1 MSTILK
7 LEHIYKS
14 FPGVKALDDMQIELE
29 QGEMHAV
36 CGENG
41 AGKSTLMKV
50 ITGVYKADNGNMY
63 LNGEKITVKE
73 PNDAYGKGIA
83 IIFQETSL
91 FKDLTVLENMFMG
104 HEPVKSIC
112 GIKNLDYAAM
122 YKKADEI
129 FEFLGITD
137 ISYDE
142 KIDNLGV
149 AAKQMVEIAKA
160 LTYDANILIFD
171 EPTAALTNKEVRSL
185 FETIARL
192 KKQGISMLYISH
204 RMEEIFEIA
213 DRVTVIRDGSYVR
226 TANIGE
232 VTEQQLIAWMVGRE
246 MGDLYPKVEVELGEP
261 VLKVKN
267 LNKPGL
273 LEDISFEVRKG
284 EILGFAGLAGA
295 GRTEIAECL
304 CGLMKHYSADIEF
317 MGKSFKAKSYRDAI
331 KEGLIYVSEDRKKY
345 GLVVPMSIK
354 ENMTMSILYRIS
366 KGSFIDFAEE
376 DKTVEKYM
384 KDLGVKA
391 PDKDFVVDN
400 LSGGNQQKVLVAKAL
415 CANPSLLI
423 LDEPTRGVDVGAKA
437 EIHRIVSNLA
447 KEGLSIIMIS
457 SDMPELLGMSDRVV
471 VIKNGKKTGEL
482 ERKDFSQEQVLEM
495 AL

>member
-226 TANIGE
+226 TANIE
-232 VTEQQLIAWMVGRE
+232 IGRASCRE
-246 MGDLYPKVEVELGEP
+246 
-261 VLKVKN
+261 
-267 LNKPGL
+267 
-273 LEDISFEVRKG
+273 
-284 EILGFAGLAGA
+284 
-295 GRTEIAECL
+295 
-304 CGLMKHYSADIEF
+304 
-317 MGKSFKAKSYRDAI
+317 
-331 KEGLIYVSEDRKKY
+331 
-345 GLVVPMSIK
+345 
-354 ENMTMSILYRIS
+354 
-366 KGSFIDFAEE
+366 
-376 DKTVEKYM
+376 
-384 KDLGVKA
+384 
-391 PDKDFVVDN
+391 
-400 LSGGNQQKVLVAKAL
+400 
-415 CANPSLLI
+415 
-423 LDEPTRGVDVGAKA
+423 
-437 EIHRIVSNLA
+437 
-447 KEGLSIIMIS
+447 
-457 SDMPELLGMSDRVV
+457 RV
-471 VIKNGKKTGEL
+471 
-482 ERKDFSQEQVLEM
+482 F
-495 AL
+495 